1 MASYDYYCEAN
12 GQTVEVEHPM
22 SKKLQFWAEV
32 CYYAQIPIG
41 DTDPEAPVR
50 IRIQSAPGMAVPA
63 FNSELKNLGFTKLV
77 KRDDGVYENV
87 TATGEEKRYMK
98 RGDPTSLPN
107 LKDKIGD

>member
-1 MASYDYYCEAN
+1 
-12 GQTVEVEHPM
+12 M

-41 DTDPEAPVR
+41 DTDPEAPVK
-50 IRIQSAPGMAVPA
+50 IRIQRAPGVAVPA
-63 FNSELKNLGFTKLV
+63 FNSELKNLGFTKLE

-87 TATGEEKRYMK
+87 TATGDEKRYMK

-107 LKDKIGD
+107 LKDKIAD

>member
-12 GQTVEVEHPM
+12 DQTVEVEHPM

-50 IRIQSAPGMAVPA
+50 IRIRSAPGMAVPT

-87 TATGEEKRYMK
+87 TATGSEKRYMK

-107 LKDKIGD
+107 FKDKIAD

>member
-87 TATGEEKRYMK
+87 TATGEEKR
-98 RGDPTSLPN
+98 
-107 LKDKIGD
+107 